1 MKDSTLYDWRSLVS
15 FRIRLAVSVATFLVV
30 SGNPCFGDEALLRR
44 CLTFWNEYQNMHI
57 TGVVKIYD
65 DDKLEK
71 SVPFEYNIGQG
82 KDGRLPPWEI
92 LHYVPNPGEPHLDSD
107 RIVDLAWGFDGE
119 LGFHFKR
126 DYVTTFP
133 PSARLSSY
141 HILGSSGMGGL
152 AYQIRKSLLLR
163 VDAPVTEFASLDP
176 RMGMKTSSIEIL
188 GNERYLNVD
197 VSRVRFTI
205 NPIKGS
211 KDVTGKEFRSMHT
224 EALVALAPTLQVL
237 KVISITL
244 GDERVPEERY
254 LKISQSAR
262 TVESVKVMGN
272 WLICDRSSYVVVG
285 YIGEKHKRA
294 VVEIEKVEPL
304 SEGYVGVLWD
314 YQKITGSI
322 FGGDAEKG
330 TRRKSNRKT
339 FEHTK
344 ELTYVPY
351 TEEEQEKIRQ
361 FLLSQA
367 QPVKPKVNWLTVSLW
382 AANALGA
389 IALGWFVYRYF
400 FSSRAR

>member
-1 MKDSTLYDWRSLVS
+1 MKKKLPPLWGIALTFFLFSVSST
-15 FRIRLAVSVATFLVV
+15 
-30 SGNPCFGDEALLRR
+30 CFGDEALLRR

-119 LGFHFKR
+119 LGFQFKR
-126 DYVTTFP
+126 RYVTTSP

-141 HILGSSGMGGL
+141 YINRTSGMGGL
-152 AYQIRKSLLLR
+152 ASQIRKSLLLR
-163 VDAPVTEFASLDP
+163 VDAPVCGFESLDP
-176 RMGMKTSSIEIL
+176 RTGMRNSSIEVL

-197 VSRVRFTI
+197 ASRVRFNIT
-205 NPIKGS
+205 PTKGL
-211 KDVTGKEFRSMHT
+211 KDITGKEVPSMHI

-237 KVISITL
+237 KVTSITR
-244 GDERVPEERY
+244 GDERVPDERY
-254 LKISQSAR
+254 LQITQSAR

>member
-92 LHYVPNPGEPHLDSD
+92 LHLVPNPGEPHLDSD
-107 RIVDLAWGFDGE
+107 RIVDTAWGFDGE
-119 LGFHFKR
+119 LGIHFSR
-126 DYVTTFP
+126 SYVTTSP

-141 HILGSSGMGGL
+141 FLQTSPGLGGFAL
-152 AYQIRKSLLLR
+152 QIRKSLLRR
-163 VDAPVTEFASLDP
+163 VDAPVSEFINLDP
-176 RMGMKTSSIEIL
+176 RKGMKGAS
-188 GNERYLNVD
+188 VD
-197 VSRVRFTI
+197 VIGKESYLGVDATKVRCTI
-205 NPIKGS
+205 GTE
-211 KDVTGKEFRSMHT
+211 KDATGKESSPMYI
-224 EALVALAPTLQVL
+224 EALVALAPTFQVL
-237 KVISITL
+237 KVTSITRGL
-244 GDERVPEERY
+244 DKILDAEY
-254 LKISQSAR
+254 LQLNQNAR
-262 TVESVKVMGN
+262 IVESVKVMGN
-272 WLICDRSSYVVVG
+272 WLICDRSSYVHV
-285 YIGEKHKRA
+285 GEKIKRA

-304 SEGYVGVLWD
+304 PEGYVGIWD
-314 YQKITGSI
+314 YRKITGAV
-322 FGGDAEKG
+322 FGGNAEKG